1 MNKILYIVALSIMI
15 AFIFAPIYTY
25 EEEKVEVNIEED
37 IATEVS
43 EIFEREQEMY
53 DEIVRVS
60 YIEDRKEW
68 FIEYK
73 NLCEKYPEYLAK
85 QEEIYDV
92 FNENELEKLFR
103 IVEAEATKGTF
114 QDKVNV
120 AVTIFN
126 RINHDD
132 FGSTIDEVITPDQFS
147 PLQNGRYYE
156 VIVTEETVLAC
167 EYAYVFGI
175 IEHDAL
181 FFDRTNGNSWA
192 HKNLEEVKVNG
203 DNAHRFYK

>member
-1 MNKILYIVALSIMI
+1 MNKILYIVSLSVMI

-43 EIFEREQEMY
+43 EISEREQEMY

-60 YIEDRKEW
+60 YIEDKKEW
-68 FIEYK
+68 FIEHKKLY
-73 NLCEKYPEYLAK
+73 EKYPEYLAK

-103 IVEAEATKGTF
+103 IVEAEATYGTF

-126 RINHDD
+126 RINHGG
-132 FGSTIDEVITPDQFS
+132 FGSTIDEIITPVEFS
-147 PLQNGRYYE
+147 PLQDGRYYK
-156 VIVTEETVLAC
+156 VVVTKETVLAC
-167 EYAYVFGI
+167 EYAYIFGI

-181 FFDRTNGNSWA
+181 YFDRTNGNSWA
-192 HKNLEEVKVNG
+192 HRNLEEVKVNG

>member
-1 MNKILYIVALSIMI
+1 MNKILYIVSLSVMI

-25 EEEKVEVNIEED
+25 EEEEKVEVNIEED
-37 IATEVS
+37 IATEVEVS
-43 EIFEREQEMY
+43 EREQEMY

-60 YIEDRKEW
+60 YIEDKKEW
-68 FIEYK
+68 FVEYK
-73 NLCEKYPEYLAK
+73 KLYEKYPEYLAK

-92 FNENELEKLFR
+92 FNKNELEKLFR
-103 IVEAEATKGTF
+103 TVEAEATHGTF

-126 RINHDD
+126 RINHED
-132 FGSTIDEVITPDQFS
+132 FGSTIDEIITPDQFS
-147 PLQNGRYYE
+147 PFMDGRYYE
-156 VIVTEETVLAC
+156 VTVTENTILAC
-167 EYAYVFGI
+167 EYAYIFGI

-181 FFDRTNGNSWA
+181 YFDRTNGNSWA
-192 HKNLEEVKVNG
+192 HRNLEEVKVNG

>member
-1 MNKILYIVALSIMI
+1 MKNKILIILLLSILI
-15 AFIFAPIYTY
+15 ALIFAPIYTNGD
-25 EEEKVEVNIEED
+25 EKVEEITVEIEVEED
-37 IATEVS
+37 TVS
-43 EIFEREQEMY
+43 EREREMY
-53 DEIVRVS
+53 DEMIRVA

-73 NLCEKYPEYLAK
+73 KLFEKYPEFLAK
-85 QEEIYDV
+85 QESIYDV
-92 FNENELEKLFR
+92 YSDSELKKLFR
-103 IVEAEATKGTF
+103 TIEAEATGGTF

-126 RINHDD
+126 RINHEE
-132 FGSTIDEVITPDQFS
+132 FGSTIDEVITSDQFS
-147 PLQNGRYYE
+147 PLQDGRYYK
-156 VIVTEETVLAC
+156 VAVTEETILAC
-167 EYAYVFGI
+167 EYAYIFRI

-192 HKNLEEVKVNG
+192 HRNREEVEVDG

>member
-1 MNKILYIVALSIMI
+1 MNKILYIVSLSVMI

-25 EEEKVEVNIEED
+25 EEEEKVEVNIEED
-37 IATEVS
+37 IATEV
-43 EIFEREQEMY
+43 EISEREQEMY

-60 YIEDRKEW
+60 YIEDKKEW
-68 FIEYK
+68 FVEYK
-73 NLCEKYPEYLAK
+73 KLYEKYPEYLAK

-103 IVEAEATKGTF
+103 IVEAEATHGTF

-126 RINHDD
+126 RINHVG
-132 FGSTIDEVITPDQFS
+132 FGSTIDKIITPDQFS
-147 PLQNGRYYE
+147 PLQDGRYYK
-156 VIVTEETVLAC
+156 VVVTKETVLAC

-192 HKNLEEVKVNG
+192 HRNLEEVKVNG

>member
-1 MNKILYIVALSIMI
+1 MKNKILIILLLSILI
-15 AFIFAPIYTY
+15 ALIFAPIYTNGD
-25 EEEKVEVNIEED
+25 EKVEEITVEIEPEED
-37 IATEVS
+37 VVS
-43 EIFEREQEMY
+43 EREREMY
-53 DEIVRVS
+53 DEMIRVA

-73 NLCEKYPEYLAK
+73 KLFEKYPEFLAK
-85 QEEIYDV
+85 QESIYDV
-92 FNENELEKLFR
+92 YSDSELKKLFR
-103 IVEAEATKGTF
+103 TIEAEATGGTF

-126 RINHDD
+126 RINHEE
-132 FGSTIDEVITPDQFS
+132 FGSTIDEVITSDQFS
-147 PLQNGRYYE
+147 PLQDGRYYK
-156 VIVTEETVLAC
+156 VAVTEETVLAC
-167 EYAYVFGI
+167 EYAYIFRI

-192 HKNLEEVKVNG
+192 HRNREEVEVDG

>member
-1 MNKILYIVALSIMI
+1 MNKILYIVSLSVMI

-43 EIFEREQEMY
+43 EISEREQEMY

-60 YIEDRKEW
+60 HIEDRKEW
-68 FIEYK
+68 FVEYK
-73 NLCEKYPEYLAK
+73 KLYEKYPEYLAK

-103 IVEAEATKGTF
+103 IVEAEATHGTF

-126 RINHDD
+126 RMNHGG
-132 FGSTIDEVITPDQFS
+132 FGSTIDEIITPVEFS
-147 PLQNGRYYE
+147 PLQDGRYYE
-156 VIVTEETVLAC
+156 VIVTQETVLAC
-167 EYAYVFGI
+167 EYAYIFRIV
-175 IEHDAL
+175 EHDAL

-192 HKNLEEVKVNG
+192 HRNLEEVKVNG

>member
-1 MNKILYIVALSIMI
+1 MNRILYIVSLSVMM
-15 AFIFAPIYTY
+15 AFIFAPIYMY
-25 EEEKVEVNIEED
+25 EEEKVEVNIED

-43 EIFEREQEMY
+43 EISEHEQEMY

-60 YIEDRKEW
+60 YIEDKKEW

-73 NLCEKYPEYLAK
+73 KLYEKYTEYLAK
-85 QEEIYDV
+85 QEGIYDI
-92 FNENELEKLFR
+92 FNESELEKLFR
-103 IVEAEATKGTF
+103 IVEAEATHGTF

-126 RINHDD
+126 RINHED

-147 PLQNGRYYE
+147 PLQDGRYYK
-156 VIVTEETVLAC
+156 VVVTEETILAC
-167 EYAYVFGI
+167 EYAYIFGI
-175 IEHDAL
+175 VEHDAL
-181 FFDRTNGNSWA
+181 YFDRTNGNSWA
-192 HKNLEEVKVNG
+192 HRNLEEVKVNG

>member
-1 MNKILYIVALSIMI
+1 MNKILYIVSLSVMI

-37 IATEVS
+37 IATEV
-43 EIFEREQEMY
+43 EISEREQEMY

-60 YIEDRKEW
+60 YIEDKKEW
-68 FIEYK
+68 FVEYK
-73 NLCEKYPEYLAK
+73 KLYEKYPEYLAK

-103 IVEAEATKGTF
+103 TVEAEATHGTF

-126 RINHDD
+126 RINHED
-132 FGSTIDEVITPDQFS
+132 FGSTIDEIITPDQFS
-147 PLQNGRYYE
+147 PFMDGRYYE
-156 VIVTEETVLAC
+156 VTVTENTILAC
-167 EYAYVFGI
+167 EYAYIFGI

-181 FFDRTNGNSWA
+181 YFDRTNGNSWA
-192 HKNLEEVKVNG
+192 HRNLEEVKVNG

>member
-1 MNKILYIVALSIMI
+1 MKNKILIILLLSILI
-15 AFIFAPIYTY
+15 ALIFAPIYTNGD
-25 EEEKVEVNIEED
+25 EKVEEITVEIEVEED
-37 IATEVS
+37 TVS
-43 EIFEREQEMY
+43 EREREMY
-53 DEIVRVS
+53 DEMIRVA

-73 NLCEKYPEYLAK
+73 KLFEKYPEFLAK
-85 QEEIYDV
+85 QESIYDV
-92 FNENELEKLFR
+92 YSDSELKKLFR
-103 IVEAEATKGTF
+103 TIEAEATGGTF

-126 RINHDD
+126 RINHEE
-132 FGSTIDEVITPDQFS
+132 FGSTIDEVITSDQFS
-147 PLQNGRYYE
+147 PLQDGRYYK
-156 VIVTEETVLAC
+156 VAVTEETVLAC
-167 EYAYVFGI
+167 EYAYIFRI

-192 HKNLEEVKVNG
+192 HRNREEVEVDG

>member
-1 MNKILYIVALSIMI
+1 MNKILYIVSLSVMI

-43 EIFEREQEMY
+43 EISEREQEMY
-53 DEIVRVS
+53 DEMVRVAC
-60 YIEDRKEW
+60 IENRKDW
-68 FIEYK
+68 FVEYK
-73 NLCEKYPEYLAK
+73 KLYEKYPEYLVK

-103 IVEAEATKGTF
+103 TVEAEATNGTF

-126 RINHDD
+126 RINHED

-147 PLQNGRYYE
+147 PFQDGRYYE
-156 VIVTEETVLAC
+156 VVVTEETVLAC
-167 EYAYVFGI
+167 EYAYIFGI

-181 FFDRTNGNSWA
+181 YFDRTNGNSWA
-192 HKNLEEVKVNG
+192 HRNLEEVKVNG

>member
-1 MNKILYIVALSIMI
+1 MKNKILIILLLSILI
-15 AFIFAPIYTY
+15 ALIFAPIYTNGD
-25 EEEKVEVNIEED
+25 EKVEEITVEIEVEED
-37 IATEVS
+37 TVS
-43 EIFEREQEMY
+43 EREREMY
-53 DEIVRVS
+53 DEMIRVA

-73 NLCEKYPEYLAK
+73 KLFEKYPEFLAK
-85 QEEIYDV
+85 QESIYDV
-92 FNENELEKLFR
+92 YSDSELKKLFR
-103 IVEAEATKGTF
+103 TIEAEATGGTF

-126 RINHDD
+126 RINHEE
-132 FGSTIDEVITPDQFS
+132 FGSTIDEVITSDQFS
-147 PLQNGRYYE
+147 PLQDGRYYK
-156 VIVTEETVLAC
+156 VVVTEETVLAC
-167 EYAYVFGI
+167 EYAYIFRI

-192 HKNLEEVKVNG
+192 HRNREEVEVDG

>member
-1 MNKILYIVALSIMI
+1 MKNKILIILLLSILI
-15 AFIFAPIYTY
+15 ALIFAPIYTNGD
-25 EEEKVEVNIEED
+25 EKVEEITVEVEPEED
-37 IATEVS
+37 VVS
-43 EIFEREQEMY
+43 KREQEMY
-53 DEIVRVS
+53 DEMIRVA

-73 NLCEKYPEYLAK
+73 KLFDKYPEFLAK
-85 QEEIYDV
+85 QESIYDV
-92 FNENELEKLFR
+92 YSDAELEKLFR
-103 IVEAEATKGTF
+103 TVEAEATGGTF

-126 RINHDD
+126 RINHED

-147 PLQNGRYYE
+147 PFMDGRYYE
-156 VIVTEETVLAC
+156 VTVTENTILAC
-167 EYAYVFGI
+167 EYAYIFRI

-181 FFDRTNGNSWA
+181 YFDRTNGNSWA
-192 HKNLEEVKVNG
+192 HRNREEVEVNG

>member
-1 MNKILYIVALSIMI
+1 MNKILYIVSLSVMI

-25 EEEKVEVNIEED
+25 KEEKVEVNIEED
-37 IATEVS
+37 IATEV
-43 EIFEREQEMY
+43 EISEREQEMY

-68 FIEYK
+68 FVEYK
-73 NLCEKYPEYLAK
+73 KLYEKYPEYLAK

-103 IVEAEATKGTF
+103 IVEAEATHGTF

-126 RINHDD
+126 RINHVG
-132 FGSTIDEVITPDQFS
+132 FGSTIDKIITPDQFS
-147 PLQNGRYYE
+147 PLQDGRYYK
-156 VIVTEETVLAC
+156 VVVTKETVLAC

-192 HKNLEEVKVNG
+192 HRNLEEVKVNG

>member
-1 MNKILYIVALSIMI
+1 MNKILYIVSLSVMI

-25 EEEKVEVNIEED
+25 EEEEKVEVNIEED
-37 IATEVS
+37 IATEV
-43 EIFEREQEMY
+43 EISEREQEMY

-60 YIEDRKEW
+60 YIEDKKEW
-68 FIEYK
+68 FVEYK
-73 NLCEKYPEYLAK
+73 KLYEKYPEYLAK

-103 IVEAEATKGTF
+103 TVEAEATHGTF

-126 RINHDD
+126 RINHED
-132 FGSTIDEVITPDQFS
+132 FGSTIDEIITPDQFS
-147 PLQNGRYYE
+147 PFMDGRYYE
-156 VIVTEETVLAC
+156 VTVTENTILAC
-167 EYAYVFGI
+167 EYAYIFGI

-181 FFDRTNGNSWA
+181 YFDRTNGNSWA
-192 HKNLEEVKVNG
+192 HRNLEEVKVNG

>member
-1 MNKILYIVALSIMI
+1 MKNRILIILLLSILI
-15 AFIFAPIYTY
+15 ALIFAPIYTNGD
-25 EEEKVEVNIEED
+25 EKVEEITVEIEVEED
-37 IATEVS
+37 TVS
-43 EIFEREQEMY
+43 ERQREMY
-53 DEIVRVS
+53 DEMIRVA

-73 NLCEKYPEYLAK
+73 KLFDKYPEFLAK
-85 QEEIYDV
+85 QESIYDV
-92 FNENELEKLFR
+92 YSDAELEKLFR
-103 IVEAEATKGTF
+103 TVEAEATGGTF

-126 RINHDD
+126 RINHEE

-147 PLQNGRYYE
+147 PFMDGRYYE
-156 VIVTEETVLAC
+156 VTVTENTILAC
-167 EYAYVFGI
+167 EYAYIFRI

-181 FFDRTNGNSWA
+181 YFDRTNGNSWA
-192 HKNLEEVKVNG
+192 HRNREEVEVDG

>member
-1 MNKILYIVALSIMI
+1 MRNRILIILLLSILI
-15 AFIFAPIYTY
+15 ALIFAPIYTNGD
-25 EEEKVEVNIEED
+25 EKVEEITVEIEPEED
-37 IATEVS
+37 VVS
-43 EIFEREQEMY
+43 EREQEMY
-53 DEIVRVS
+53 DEMIRVA

-73 NLCEKYPEYLAK
+73 KLFEKYPEFLAK
-85 QEEIYDV
+85 QESIYDV
-92 FNENELEKLFR
+92 YSDSELKKLFR
-103 IVEAEATKGTF
+103 TIEAEATGGTF

-126 RINHDD
+126 RINHEE
-132 FGSTIDEVITPDQFS
+132 FGSTIDEVITSDQFS
-147 PLQNGRYYE
+147 PLQDGRYYK
-156 VIVTEETVLAC
+156 VAVTEETVLAC
-167 EYAYVFGI
+167 EYAYIFRI

-192 HKNLEEVKVNG
+192 HRNREEVEVDG

>member
-1 MNKILYIVALSIMI
+1 MNKILYIVSLSVMI

-43 EIFEREQEMY
+43 EISEREQEMY

-60 YIEDRKEW
+60 HIEDRKEW
-68 FIEYK
+68 FVEYK
-73 NLCEKYPEYLAK
+73 KLYEKYPEYLAK

-103 IVEAEATKGTF
+103 IVEAEATHGTF

-126 RINHDD
+126 RMNHGG
-132 FGSTIDEVITPDQFS
+132 FGSTIDEIITPVEFS
-147 PLQNGRYYE
+147 PLQDGRYYE
-156 VIVTEETVLAC
+156 VIVTQETVLAC
-167 EYAYVFGI
+167 EYAYIFRI

-192 HKNLEEVKVNG
+192 HRNLEEVKVNG

>member
-1 MNKILYIVALSIMI
+1 MKNRILIILLLSILI
-15 AFIFAPIYTY
+15 ALIFAPIYTNGD
-25 EEEKVEVNIEED
+25 EKVEEITVEIEVEED
-37 IATEVS
+37 TVS
-43 EIFEREQEMY
+43 EREREMY
-53 DEIVRVS
+53 DEMIRVA

-73 NLCEKYPEYLAK
+73 KLFEKYPEFLAK
-85 QEEIYDV
+85 QESIYDV
-92 FNENELEKLFR
+92 YSDSELKKLFR
-103 IVEAEATKGTF
+103 TIEAEATGGTF

-126 RINHDD
+126 RINHEE
-132 FGSTIDEVITPDQFS
+132 FGSTIDEVITSDQFS
-147 PLQNGRYYE
+147 PLQDGRYYE
-156 VIVTEETVLAC
+156 VAVTEETVLAC
-167 EYAYVFGI
+167 EYAYIFRI

-192 HKNLEEVKVNG
+192 HRNREEVEVDG

>member
-1 MNKILYIVALSIMI
+1 MNKILYVVALSVMI

-25 EEEKVEVNIEED
+25 EEEKVKVNIED

-43 EIFEREQEMY
+43 EISEHEQEMY

-60 YIEDRKEW
+60 YIEDKKEW

-73 NLCEKYPEYLAK
+73 KLYEKYTEYLAK
-85 QEEIYDV
+85 QEGIYDI
-92 FNENELEKLFR
+92 FNESELEKLFR
-103 IVEAEATKGTF
+103 IVEAETTHGTF

-126 RINHDD
+126 RINHED

-147 PLQNGRYYE
+147 PLQDGRYYK
-156 VIVTEETVLAC
+156 VVVTEETILAC
-167 EYAYVFGI
+167 EYAYIFGI
-175 IEHDAL
+175 VEHDAL
-181 FFDRTNGNSWA
+181 YFDRTNGNSWA
-192 HKNLEEVKVNG
+192 HRNLEEVEVNG

>member
-1 MNKILYIVALSIMI
+1 MKNKILIILLLSILI
-15 AFIFAPIYTY
+15 ALIFAPIYTNGD
-25 EEEKVEVNIEED
+25 EKVEEITVEIEPEED
-37 IATEVS
+37 VVS
-43 EIFEREQEMY
+43 EREQEMY
-53 DEIVRVS
+53 DEMIRVA

-73 NLCEKYPEYLAK
+73 KLFDKYPEFLAK
-85 QEEIYDV
+85 QESIYDV
-92 FNENELEKLFR
+92 YSDSELKKLFR
-103 IVEAEATKGTF
+103 TIEAEATGGTF

-126 RINHDD
+126 RINHEE
-132 FGSTIDEVITPDQFS
+132 FGSTIDEVITSDQFS
-147 PLQNGRYYE
+147 PLQDGRYYK
-156 VIVTEETVLAC
+156 VAVTEETVLAC
-167 EYAYVFGI
+167 EYAYIFRI

-192 HKNLEEVKVNG
+192 HRNLEEVEVNG

>member
-1 MNKILYIVALSIMI
+1 MNKILYIVALSVMI
-15 AFIFAPIYTY
+15 AFIFAPIYKH
-25 EEEKVEVNIEED
+25 EEEKVEVNIQED
-37 IATEVS
+37 ITTEVS
-43 EIFEREQEMY
+43 EIAEREQEMY
-53 DEIVRVS
+53 DEMIRIA

-73 NLCEKYPEYLAK
+73 GLFEKYPEFLAK
-85 QEEIYDV
+85 QESIYDV
-92 FNENELEKLFR
+92 YSDSELEKLFR
-103 IVEAEATKGTF
+103 TIEAEATGGTF

-126 RINHDD
+126 RINHEE
-132 FGSTIDEVITPDQFS
+132 FGSTIDEVITSDQFS
-147 PLQNGRYYE
+147 PLQDGRYYE
-156 VIVTEETVLAC
+156 VAVTEETVLAC
-167 EYAYVFGI
+167 EYAYIFRI

-192 HKNLEEVKVNG
+192 HRNREEVEVDG

>member
-1 MNKILYIVALSIMI
+1 MRNRILIILLLSILI
-15 AFIFAPIYTY
+15 ALIFAPIYTNGY
-25 EEEKVEVNIEED
+25 QKVEETTVEVEPEED
-37 IATEVS
+37 VVS
-43 EIFEREQEMY
+43 EREQEMY
-53 DEIVRVS
+53 DEMIRVA

-73 NLCEKYPEYLAK
+73 KLFDKYPEFLTK
-85 QEEIYDV
+85 QESIYDV
-92 FNENELEKLFR
+92 YSDAELEKLFR
-103 IVEAEATKGTF
+103 TVEAEATGGTF

-126 RINHDD
+126 RISHEE

-147 PLQNGRYYE
+147 PFMDGRYYE
-156 VIVTEETVLAC
+156 VTVTENTILAC
-167 EYAYVFGI
+167 EYAYIFRT

-181 FFDRTNGNSWA
+181 YFDATNGNSWA
-192 HKNLEEVKVNG
+192 HRNLEEVEVNG

>member
-1 MNKILYIVALSIMI
+1 MNKILYIVALSVMI

-37 IATEVS
+37 ATTEVS
-43 EIFEREQEMY
+43 EISEREQEMY
-53 DEIVRVS
+53 DEISRVS

-73 NLCEKYPEYLAK
+73 ELYEKYPEYLAK

-103 IVEAEATKGTF
+103 TVEAEATHGTF

-147 PLQNGRYYE
+147 PLQDGRYYE
-156 VIVTEETVLAC
+156 VVVTEETVLAC
-167 EYAYVFGI
+167 EYAYIFGI
-175 IEHDAL
+175 IEHNAL
-181 FFDRTNGNSWA
+181 YFDSTYGSSWA
-192 HKNLEEVKVNG
+192 HKNLEEVEVKG

>member
-1 MNKILYIVALSIMI
+1 MNKILYIVSLSAMI

-25 EEEKVEVNIEED
+25 EEEKVEVNIEKN

-43 EIFEREQEMY
+43 EISEREQEMY

-68 FIEYK
+68 FVEYK
-73 NLCEKYPEYLAK
+73 KLYEKYPEYLAK

-92 FNENELEKLFR
+92 FDENELEKLFR
-103 IVEAEATKGTF
+103 TVEAEATNGTF

-126 RINHDD
+126 RINHED

-147 PLQNGRYYE
+147 PLQDGRYYE
-156 VIVTEETVLAC
+156 VIVTQETVLAC

-192 HKNLEEVKVNG
+192 HRNLEEVKVNG

>member
-1 MNKILYIVALSIMI
+1 MNRILYIVSLSVMI

-43 EIFEREQEMY
+43 EISEQEQEMY
-53 DEIVRVS
+53 DEMVAC
-60 YIEDRKEW
+60 IEE
-68 FIEYK
+68 K
-73 NLCEKYPEYLAK
+73 NGLLNTKNYMKKYPEYLTK

-92 FNENELEKLFR
+92 FDENELEKLFR
-103 IVEAEATKGTF
+103 TVEAEATNGTF

-147 PLQNGRYYE
+147 PLQDGRYYE

-192 HKNLEEVKVNG
+192 HRNLEEVKVNG

>member
-1 MNKILYIVALSIMI
+1 MNRILYIVSLSMMI

-43 EIFEREQEMY
+43 EISEREQEMY
-53 DEIVRVS
+53 DEMIRVA

-73 NLCEKYPEYLAK
+73 KLFDKYPEFLAK
-85 QEEIYDV
+85 QESIYDV
-92 FNENELEKLFR
+92 YSDAELEKLFR
-103 IVEAEATKGTF
+103 TVEAEATGGTF

-126 RINHDD
+126 RINHEK

-147 PLQNGRYYE
+147 PFMDGRYYE
-156 VIVTEETVLAC
+156 VTVTENTILAC
-167 EYAYVFGI
+167 EYAYIFRI
-175 IEHDAL
+175 IDHDAL
-181 FFDRTNGNSWA
+181 YFDRTNGNSWA
-192 HKNLEEVKVNG
+192 HRNLEEVEVNG